1 MTVESESQVCKM
13 QKKRAEKSSKEQ
25 NEKKEKKQ
33 KKRKRE
39 EKSRMELGCTI
50 ITVDIYSKVFAMNEG
65 ADRDQMCNNDCRE

>member
-13 QKKRAEKSSKEQ
+13 QEKKSRKVQ
-25 NEKKEKKQ
+25 NEKKKKKQ
-33 KKRKRE
+33 KKKRKRA
-39 EKSRMELGCTI
+39 EKSRMELECTI